1 MANINRQNNY
11 YRAPK
16 IALFLVAFVVFLSTV
31 QAQNEGQY
39 THFMFNRL
47 SYNPAYAGSSGNI
60 EATILYRSQWMG
72 LKLQAPTPGGDPGSK
87 PTDMLFSF
95 DMPVRWLHGGI
106 GLNFTSEKVGYHQN
120 NTIALD
126 YAFRIFWG
134 PGNLSAAIEADL
146 QSYKFNAEELR
157 GFDDLSGDPGTPSG
171 STSDPLVNGQNT
183 SDFLVD
189 VSTGLYYQ
197 IPGQLYVSLSVKN
210 LLGARSETLNL
221 KNVRTF
227 YLMGGYEYT
236 FPYNPSLKVKP
247 SVLLKSANFSVF
259 QADFAV
265 LLDYENIFWA
275 GLGYRWGDS
284 FNFLAG
290 VNFLKIMQA
299 GIAYDLTTSKL
310 GFGNGR
316 SIGSLELYLN
326 LAFQVSVPKRPPTVS
341 GNTLYLR

>member
-1 MANINRQNNY
+1 
-11 YRAPK
+11 
-16 IALFLVAFVVFLSTV
+16 
-31 QAQNEGQY
+31 
-39 THFMFNRL
+39 MFNRL

-72 LKLQAPTPGGDPGSK
+72 LQLQPPVPGADAGSTPKDL
-87 PTDMLFSF
+87 LFSF
-95 DMPVRWLHGGI
+95 DMPVKWLHGGL
-106 GLNFTSEKVGYHQN
+106 GLNFTSEKIGYHKN

-146 QSYKFNAEELR
+146 QSYQFATGSLV
-157 GFDDLSGDPGTPSG
+157 GYDDMGGDPGNTAS
-171 STSDPLVNGQNT
+171 STSDPMVSGQDK
-183 SDFLVD
+183 SDFLLD
-189 VSTGLYYQ
+189 LATGLYYQ
-197 IPGQLYVSLSVKN
+197 IPGQMYVSLSVKN
-210 LLGARSETLNL
+210 LLGAKSDVL
-221 KNVRTF
+221 KLQNVRTF

-247 SVLLKSANFSVF
+247 SVLLKTANFSIF
-259 QADFAV
+259 QADFAC

-299 GIAYDLTTSKL
+299 GVAYDLTTSKL

-326 LAFQVSVPKRPPTVS
+326 LAFQVTVHKRPPTVS

>member
-1 MANINRQNNY
+1 
-11 YRAPK
+11 
-16 IALFLVAFVVFLSTV
+16 
-31 QAQNEGQY
+31 
-39 THFMFNRL
+39 MFNRL

-60 EATILYRSQWMG
+60 QATILYRSQWLG
-72 LKLQAPTPGGDPGSK
+72 LQLQPPVPGAEAGSVPK
-87 PTDMLFSF
+87 NLLFSF
-95 DMPVRWLHGGI
+95 DMPVKWLHGGI
-106 GLNFTSEKVGYHQN
+106 GLNFTNESIGYHKN

-146 QSYKFNAEELR
+146 QSYQFNTGELL
-157 GFDDLSGDPGTPSG
+157 GFDDMGGDPSVTTSSSGDP
-171 STSDPLVNGQNT
+171 LINGDNS
-183 SDFLVD
+183 SDFLFD
-189 VSTGLYYQ
+189 LATGLYYQ
-197 IPGQLYVSLSVKN
+197 VPGQFYVSLSVKN
-210 LLGARSETLNL
+210 LLATKSDVL
-221 KNVRTF
+221 KLQNVRTL

-247 SVLLKSANFSVF
+247 SLLLKTANFSVF
-259 QADFAV
+259 QADFAL

-299 GIAYDLTTSKL
+299 GVAYDLTTSKL

-316 SIGSLELYLN
+316 SIGSLEFYLN
-326 LAFQVSVPKRPPTVS
+326 IAFQVSVPKRPPTVS